1 MQNLLWTLLLGCL
14 LIQAGC
20 KTQQQHSE
28 PNSEPNSG
36 PRPKVFVMNT
46 VHGRGRV
53 VSAIIRED
61 GQFSNSIT
69 IDGRTQTIS
78 WQVTITNDEYLVTV
92 DYNSTKA
99 DVPGFKQVRAT
110 VALKEGESKIIGGT
124 IGDTGDDVV
133 SVSISN

>member
-20 KTQQQHSE
+20 KTQQQHS
-28 PNSEPNSG
+28 G
-36 PRPKVFVMNT
+36 PRPKVFVINT
-46 VHGRGRV
+46 IDGQGHV

-61 GQFSNSIT
+61 GQFNNSVT
-69 IDGRTQTIS
+69 IGGTTQTIS
-78 WQVTITNDEYLVTV
+78 GQVTKTNDAYLVTV
-92 DYNSTKA
+92 DYHSTEA
-99 DVPGFKQVRAT
+99 DVPGFKQARST

-124 IGDTGDDVV
+124 IGGTGNDVV